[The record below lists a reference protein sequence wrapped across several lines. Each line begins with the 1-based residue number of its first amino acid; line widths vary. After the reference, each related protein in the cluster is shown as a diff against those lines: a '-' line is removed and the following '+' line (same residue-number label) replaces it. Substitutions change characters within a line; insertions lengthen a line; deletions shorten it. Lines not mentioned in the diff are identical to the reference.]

1 MIQPQVKAGFPWEL
15 ILDLGSES
23 ALTGEERGNSAQK
36 GPVAGIRN
44 ILETETLP
52 VCRSIPEDQEQGG
65 EAGWK
70 VVTSPGTAWSREA

>member
-23 ALTGEERGNSAQK
+23 ALTGEERGNSAWK
-36 GPVAGIRN
+36 GPVAGVRN
-44 ILETETLP
+44 ILETETWP
-52 VCRSIPEDQEQGG
+52 VCRSTPEDQEQGD

-70 VVTSPGTAWSREA
+70 VVTSPGTAWSGEA